1 MKKAVL
7 LVNLGTPDGTQQKL
21 VRNYLT
27 EFLNDPFVIDL
38 PWLIRKLL
46 VNLIIIPFRVKKS
59 TRLYRRLWT
68 DAGSP
73 ISIYLE
79 QLKVKLQKEM
89 GDEVAVYAA
98 MRYGKPALK
107 DVLFKINNRGADELV
122 VVPLFPQYASSTTGS
137 IVRVV
142 QKNKSNLQNV
152 KEIHFTE
159 QFYNDPQFINAFCER
174 ITSYQPTT
182 FDHVIFSFHSLPVR
196 HIERIHPESPCDG
209 CSCENYIPSFG
220 TGCFKATSYETS
232 RLIAD
237 QLQIKREDYTVAFQS
252 RFAKNW
258 IGPFTDDIIIQ
269 LALSGKSKVLIVA
282 PSFVADCL
290 ETIVEIGQDYK
301 TLFKAHGGK
310 ELVMVQSLNAEDY
323 WVKALMKI
331 IFSDKQN
338 S

>member
-1 MKKAVL
+1 MQKAVL
-7 LVNLGTPDGTQQKL
+7 LVNLGTPEGPTPKQVKK
-21 VRNYLT
+21 YLI

-38 PWLIRKLL
+38 PWLMRKLL

-59 TRLYRRLWT
+59 TGLYRRLWT

-89 GDEVAVYAA
+89 GEDVAVYAA
-98 MRYGKPALK
+98 MRYGNPALK
-107 DVLFKINNRGADELV
+107 DVLMQINERGADELLV
-122 VVPLFPQYASSTTGS
+122 MPLFPQYASSTTGS
-137 IVRVV
+137 IIHAV
-142 QKNKSNLQNV
+142 QKNKNKLQNV
-152 KEIHFTE
+152 KQIRFAE
-159 QFYNDPQFINAFCER
+159 QFYNDPQFVNAFCER
-174 ITSYQPTT
+174 IATYQPTS
-182 FDHVIFSFHSLPVR
+182 FDHIIFSFHSLPVR
-196 HIERIHPESPCDG
+196 HIEKIHPESPCDG
-209 CSCENYIPSFG
+209 CSCEDRFPSFG
-220 TGCFKATSYETS
+220 TRCFKATSYETS
-232 RLIAD
+232 RLIANK
-237 QLQIKREDYTVAFQS
+237 LQIKREDYTVAFQS

-269 LALSGKSKVLIVA
+269 SALSGKSKVLIVA

-301 TLFKAHGGK
+301 ALFKAHGGK
-310 ELVMVQSLNAEDY
+310 ELEMVESLNAEDC

-331 IFSDKQN
+331 IINNNKN